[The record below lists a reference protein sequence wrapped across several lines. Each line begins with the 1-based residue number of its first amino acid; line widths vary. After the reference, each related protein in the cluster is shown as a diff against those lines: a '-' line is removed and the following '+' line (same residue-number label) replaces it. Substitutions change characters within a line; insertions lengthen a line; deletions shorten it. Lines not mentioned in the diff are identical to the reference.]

1 MPDARRI
8 IDLSHA
14 IVHDMV
20 TNPWLQKPLISEFVT
35 RDQSASFSET
45 GVTFHM
51 ALFSMPGMTGTY
63 LDSPFQF
70 HAGGADV
77 SSVPL
82 EQLFDVPIAVI
93 RIPAGIRPIGPEH
106 FRPFEAD
113 LGGAAV
119 LVHTGH
125 SRHWG
130 TGDFFR
136 DSPYLTADA
145 VDFLVS
151 VRPRVVGIDSQ
162 NIDLGTDKTKPA
174 QHRLLGADVVLLECM
189 TGLAEVP
196 DRGALLRVLPT
207 PIRGAGCFPVRP
219 VALVGA

>member
-14 IVHDMV
+14 VVHDMV

-70 HAGGADV
+70 HADGADV

-82 EQLFDVPIAVI
+82 EQLFDIPIAVI
-93 RIPAGIRPIGPEH
+93 RIPAGVRPIGPEH
-106 FRPFEAD
+106 
-113 LGGAAV
+113 
-119 LVHTGH
+119 TGH
-125 SRHWG
+125 SRH
-130 TGDFFR
+130 
-136 DSPYLTADA
+136 
-145 VDFLVS
+145 
-151 VRPRVVGIDSQ
+151 
-162 NIDLGTDKTKPA
+162 
-174 QHRLLGADVVLLECM
+174 C
-189 TGLAEVP
+189 GL
-196 DRGALLRVLPT
+196 
-207 PIRGAGCFPVRP
+207 C
-219 VALVGA
+219 